1 MCDHVGPKVPE
12 YHTNKNIQGVGGQ
25 GGVCIF
31 LEIDRVF
38 EFDFGKLLGEIEFE
52 FLRNSKYRKMG

>member
-1 MCDHVGPKVPE
+1 V
-12 YHTNKNIQGVGGQ
+12 

-31 LEIDRVF
+31 LEIDGAF

-52 FLRNSKYRKMG
+52 FLQNLKDLVEFEVRA